1 MFLATQSRI
10 QQAARDFAQRRH
22 SITPNIV
29 VNQPPRP
36 AMGDL
41 ALPLAME
48 LGRRAGQPPR
58 QVAEELAAEL
68 RNVPGVAKV
77 EIAGPGYV
85 NVYLARTAYATGLE
99 ASAPAAVQSAVGA
112 PPADKIIVEHTN
124 INPNKAAHIGHL
136 RNAALGD
143 TFVRMLRASR

>member
-1 MFLATQSRI
+1 MFLVTQARI
-10 QQAARDFAQRRH
+10 QQAAREFAQRSH
-22 SITPNIV
+22 AFTPNIV

-48 LGRRAGQPPR
+48 LGRRAGKPPR
-58 QVAEELAAEL
+58 QVADELAAEL
-68 RNVPGVAKV
+68 RAVAGVARV

-99 ASAPAAVQSAVGA
+99 ASAPAAT

-124 INPNKAAHIGHL
+124 INPNKAAHIGPTPRTL
-136 RNAALGD
+136 QTPECD
-143 TFVRMLRASR
+143 